1 MKVTFLIP
9 PVLDGTQNVERC
21 SGCNYGLYFFP
32 LLPVLSVATLLKDNV
47 ARVSILDFPA
57 HKKTKND
64 FRDFIG
70 NDNSDIYVF
79 YTVLLCQDTDRMA
92 RQIIRD
98 IRKEARF
105 IFCGPQPTY
114 APESFLDKDDTFVVR
129 AEPEFSARNLI
140 LALKSKSGLDSVKGI
155 SYLDGSRLMHNPA
168 EPFIPDID
176 QLPIPDRALLDHG
189 PYCNPKLRKVPHAAI
204 ITSRGCFGRCWFC
217 VPNSLDYARELE
229 YKKCY
234 GRKPPPRL
242 HSAKRVIDEFSE
254 IARLGFKSV
263 TVIDE
268 EFLWDE
274 NRTLEI
280 CDGIKGLKLEWGCLA
295 RPDRVT
301 EKVGK
306 AMADAGCVFIDLG
319 LESVDEEVLMAIRKD
334 MTLADTE
341 RALAI
346 FRKNKVEVEL
356 NVLMGATPKET
367 TETIK
372 RTLRT
377 VKRLN
382 PDYVLFSIANPFPGT
397 DFYYA
402 AKKEGWMVYGDY
414 VPADPSK
421 NAIIS
426 YPHLSKQE
434 LERLV
439 SYAYFSFYFNPRYIL
454 RQLFSVKN
462 FQDLANK
469 VKTALRFIK
478 RNFF

>member
-1 MKVTFLIP
+1 MKITFLIP
-9 PVLDGTQNVERC
+9 PVLDGTANVERC

-32 LLPVLSVATLLKDNV
+32 LLPVLSVATLLKDDVDRV
-47 ARVSILDFPA
+47 AIIDFPA

-64 FRDFIG
+64 FRDFIF
-70 NDNSDIYVF
+70 NDDSDIYVF
-79 YTVLLCQDTDRMA
+79 YTVLLCQDTDRIA
-92 RQIIRD
+92 RQMIRD
-98 IRKEARF
+98 SGRGARF

-114 APESFLDKDDTFVVR
+114 APESFLDKGDTFVVR
-129 AEPEFSARNLI
+129 AEPEFSTRNLI
-140 LALKSKSGLDSVKGI
+140 LALKSGSGLDGVKGI
-155 SYLDGSRLMHNPA
+155 SYLDGPKVVHNSS

-176 QLPIPDRALLDHG
+176 LIPIPDRTLLDHR
-189 PYCNPKLRKVPHAAI
+189 PYCNPKLRKVPHTAI

-242 HSAKRVIDEFSE
+242 HSPKRVIEEFSE

-274 NRTLEI
+274 KRTLEI

-295 RPDRVT
+295 RPDKVT
-301 EKVGK
+301 EMAGK

-319 LESVDEEVLMAIRKD
+319 LESVDEEVLKAIRKD
-334 MTLADTE
+334 MTLSDTE
-341 RALAI
+341 KALAI
-346 FRKNKVEVEL
+346 FRKNGVEVEL

-367 TETIK
+367 AGTIK
-372 RTLRT
+372 KTLKV

-414 VPADPSK
+414 VPVDPSK
-421 NAIIS
+421 SAIIS

-434 LERLV
+434 LEKLV
-439 SYAYFSFYFNPRYIL
+439 SYAYFSFYFSPRYIFRQILSL
-454 RQLFSVKN
+454 RSFN
-462 FQDLANK
+462 DLLNK
-469 VKTALRFIK
+469 IRAALKFIK